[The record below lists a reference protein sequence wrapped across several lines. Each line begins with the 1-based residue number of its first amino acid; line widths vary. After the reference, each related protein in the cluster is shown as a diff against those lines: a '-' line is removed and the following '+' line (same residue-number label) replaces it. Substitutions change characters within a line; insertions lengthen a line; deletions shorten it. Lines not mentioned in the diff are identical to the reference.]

1 MDREQ
6 FTRRALALE
15 SRLYRIGFGLLR
27 EEQDRKDAVQEA
39 LLKAWRHCERLRDDA
54 YFDTWLTRIFINE
67 CTNIQR
73 RQGRQRAL
81 DEQMCTPAPAART
94 DEAALRDAIL
104 ALKPPERLVVILQY
118 MEGYTLSEIA
128 SLLGERE
135 GTIKSRARRA
145 KMQLKAFLTDDD
157 RKGYS

>member
-1 MDREQ
+1 M
-6 FTRRALALE
+6 
-15 SRLYRIGFGLLR
+15 
-27 EEQDRKDAVQEA
+27 
-39 LLKAWRHCERLRDDA
+39 
-54 YFDTWLTRIFINE
+54 INE

-81 DEQMCTPAPAART
+81 DERINVPAPTAHA
-94 DEAALRDAIL
+94 DNAALRDAIL
-104 ALKPPERLVVILQY
+104 SLKPPERLVVILQY

-135 GTIKSRARRA
+135 GTIKSLARRA

-157 RKGYS
+157 RE